1 MIFNKEN
8 FIKEYFRLL
17 QLARRNLYY
26 LLAGVG
32 CMVVSTLFSGIQVG
46 AIIPLADRILNDKP
60 IVLPEHLPQF
70 LVDLAYRL
78 NTLDRHFL
86 FYSLIFIVPVFAIF
100 QGVFGYLQNY
110 FMNVAAQ
117 KTVAETRGRIFRKYQ
132 ELSLDFYSQKRQ
144 GELLARITHD
154 IPYISNAIS
163 GGLSDMVFQSL
174 QVIMF
179 AIVALVISWKTVLF
193 ILIVF
198 PLNALIIYAIG
209 KTIKKQSRNSQ
220 EAMADLNSILVEAN
234 QGVAIVKAF
243 LREEH
248 EIERFEETSQRY
260 YKATLK
266 GICRNILLSPI
277 TSIFMAVAISAVFW
291 MGGSDVMAGKVSFG
305 VFAFFILSLISI
317 YRPFNKLTAV
327 YGTNQQ
333 AMPAVKRVYNILDL
347 KSKIM
352 DAKDAVICPVPQQ
365 GIALEG
371 VFFRYNK
378 SEEDWTLQD
387 LSHDFEVGKTTAL
400 VGPTGC
406 GKTTI
411 TNLLLRFYDPDQ
423 GQILV
428 DGKDIRGLTVVSLRQ
443 HMGLVTQDMILFN
456 ETIRANLQ
464 YGKLDATDEEIY
476 EAARKALALEF
487 IEKMPRGLDTVIGD
501 RGFKLSGGQKQRLCI
516 ARAILKNPRILLLDE
531 ATSAL
536 DAESEYFVQQALD
549 NLMKD
554 RTVIVIAHRLST
566 IRNAD
571 CILVMDQGRI
581 VQKGVHDELLKTSE
595 LYARLASYHFNQ

>member
-1 MIFNKEN
+1 MHNKERP
-8 FIKEYFRLL
+8 IKEYFRLL
-17 QLARRNLYY
+17 RLARRNFHY
-26 LLAGVG
+26 LLAGVA
-32 CMVVSTLFSGIQVG
+32 CMVISTLFNGVQVG
-46 AIIPLADRILNDKP
+46 AIIPLSDRILNDKS
-60 IVLPEHLPQF
+60 IVLPEHLPQIF
-70 LVDLAYRL
+70 VDLTHRL
-78 NTLDRHFL
+78 NAVDRHFL
-86 FYSLIFIVPVFAIF
+86 FYSLIFIVPVFAIL

-117 KTVAETRGRIFRKYQ
+117 KSVAETRGRIFRKYQ

-144 GELLARITHD
+144 GELMARITHD
-154 IPYISNAIS
+154 TPFIGYAIS
-163 GGLSDMVFQSL
+163 SGFSDMIFQLL

-179 AIVALVISWKTVLF
+179 AVIALVISWKTVLF

-198 PLNALIIYAIG
+198 PINALIVYAIG

-243 LREEH
+243 SRENH
-248 EIERFEETSQRY
+248 EIERFEKTNRRY
-260 YKATLK
+260 YRATIK
-266 GICRNILLSPI
+266 GICRNIVLSPI
-277 TSIFMAVAISAVFW
+277 TTVFMAVAISAVFW
-291 MGGSDVMAGKVSFG
+291 MGGRDVMAGKISFG
-305 VFAFFILSLISI
+305 VFACFVLSLISI

-327 YGTNQQ
+327 YGINQQ
-333 AMPAVKRVYNILDL
+333 AIPAVKRLYNILDL
-347 KSKIM
+347 KPKIT
-352 DAKDAVICPVPQQ
+352 DAKDAVVCPVPQQ
-365 GIALEG
+365 GIAVEG
-371 VFFRYNK
+371 LFFRYNK
-378 SEEDWTLQD
+378 GEEAWTIQD
-387 LSHDFEVGKTTAL
+387 FSHDFEIGKTTAL

-406 GKTTI
+406 GKTTMM
-411 TNLLLRFYDPDQ
+411 NLLLRFYDPDQ
-423 GQILV
+423 GQILI
-428 DGKDIRGLTVVSLRQ
+428 DGQNIRRLMVMSLRQ

-464 YGKLDATDEEIY
+464 YGKLDATDEELY

-487 IEKMPRGLDTVIGD
+487 IEKMPLGLDTVVGD

-516 ARAILKNPRILLLDE
+516 ARAILKNPKILLLDE

-566 IRNAD
+566 IRNAN
-571 CILVMDQGRI
+571 CILVMEQGRI
-581 VQKGVHDELLKTSE
+581 VQKGIHDELLKSSE